1 MGMLLPAAEMQ
12 PAEREAPR
20 IPGVGKAPVVLMST
34 AVLPISID
42 CVKLRL
48 RSCRNTVLCPGAE
61 FLQIHQFDGATPHQP
76 AAQSPVAPL
85 RFVEMLQR
93 MVVPSDVAL
102 PCTWDS
108 EDATTS
114 AIDVLSDLD
123 ADGLVRPDESARIP
137 GLALV
142 SQVNAFRFLVMLQKL
157 CLIDRVLGFAD
168 GHIRSSRFRFFL
180 LRPPA
185 HAGRQLRLRMLASSC
200 TATRRIR
207 HANGMVPVSV
217 FSFGD
222 AAAFVRPI
230 YVSGQRTSCSRSVD
244 DYRPG
249 DHHAGDCLWD

>member
-48 RSCRNTVLCPGAE
+48 RFCCNTILCPGAE
-61 FLQIHQFDGATPHQP
+61 FLQIHRFDGATPHQP

-93 MVVPSDVAL
+93 MVLPSDVAL

-108 EDATTS
+108 EDATTF
-114 AIDVLSDLD
+114 AINVLTDLD

-137 GLALV
+137 VLALV

-157 CLIDRVLGFAD
+157 CLIGRVLGFVG
-168 GHIRSSRFRFFL
+168 GHIRSSRFQVFL
-180 LRPPA
+180 SPTPLTPA
-185 HAGRQLRLRMLASSC
+185 GSC
-200 TATRRIR
+200 A
-207 HANGMVPVSV
+207 
-217 FSFGD
+217 
-222 AAAFVRPI
+222 
-230 YVSGQRTSCSRSVD
+230 
-244 DYRPG
+244 
-249 DHHAGDCLWD
+249 